1 MVGSYIPTVAL
12 IDWFIIGFVLL
23 AAAWG
28 FRQGLIVGLF
38 GLSGLVIGVVLGSR
52 VTPLL
57 LDSGSNSPYTPL
69 FALLGAVLG
78 GTLALA
84 VAISLGDGLRTLA
97 VRGPFG
103 RLLDGTGGALLAA
116 AIGIGIAWIAGA
128 ALVYSTA
135 PGDLRGEVRQ
145 SELLSRINGFMPPS
159 GPLIQAIYKIDPFPR
174 VATSP
179 GEISAPA
186 SGVGRVAEVRSAA
199 LSVVRVSG
207 LSCGV
212 GVMGSGWAIAPN
224 TVITNA
230 HVIAGHEETE
240 VQTVDGRVAEA
251 TPIAFNPRNDIA
263 VLSVGLDL
271 NPLPMSAGVRRDAT
285 AAVIGYPND
294 GPLTITPA
302 RAGVTRT
309 VLADNAYGVGPF
321 ERRMVTLRGRV
332 VRGNSGG
339 PIVGTSGS
347 VLGTVFAATTEG
359 PQGGLAVPNGIVAGI
374 VNRATGPVDTG
385 RCAG

>member
-1 MVGSYIPTVAL
+1 MELV
-12 IDWFIIGFVLL
+12 DWLIIGFVFL
-23 AAAWG
+23 AAVWG

-38 GLSGLVIGVVLGSR
+38 GLSGLVVGVVLGSR
-52 VTPLL
+52 ATPLL
-57 LDSGSNSPYTPL
+57 LESGTGSPYTPL

-78 GTLALA
+78 GTLALGVA
-84 VAISLGDGLRTLA
+84 VSLGDGLRRFA
-97 VRGPFG
+97 VRGSFG
-103 RLLDGTGGALLAA
+103 RLIDGTGGALLTA
-116 AIGIGIAWIAGA
+116 AIAVAIAWIVGA
-128 ALVYSTA
+128 AIVYSTA
-135 PGDLRGEVRQ
+135 PGDVRGEVRQ
-145 SELLSRINGFMPPS
+145 SVLLARINGFMPPS

-179 GEISAPA
+179 GEISAPE
-186 SGVGRVAEVRSAA
+186 SGVGKAPGVRNAA

-207 LSCGV
+207 VSCGV

-230 HVIAGHEETE
+230 HVIAGHDGTE
-240 VQTVDGRVAEA
+240 VQTVDGRTAEA

-271 NPLPMSAGVRRDAT
+271 TPLPMAARVRTDST

-294 GPLTITPA
+294 GPLTISPA
-302 RAGVTRT
+302 RAGETRS

-332 VRGNSGG
+332 IRGNSGG
-339 PIVGTSGS
+339 PMVDTSGT

-359 PQGGLAVPNGIVAGI
+359 PPGGLAVPNDIVARI
-374 VNRATGPVDTG
+374 VNKATGPVGTG
-385 RCAG
+385 SCAG

>member
-1 MVGSYIPTVAL
+1 MVPVDWL
-12 IDWFIIGFVLL
+12 IIAFVLL
-23 AAAWG
+23 AAVWG
-28 FRQGLIVGLF
+28 FRQGLIIGLF
-38 GLSGLVIGVVLGSR
+38 GLSGLVIGVVVGSR
-52 VTPLL
+52 ATPLL
-57 LDSGSNSPYTPL
+57 LDSGAGSPYTPL

-84 VAISLGDGLRTLA
+84 VAIGLGDGLRSVA

-103 RLLDGTGGALLAA
+103 RLLDGAGGALLAG
-116 AIGIGIAWIAGA
+116 AIGIAVAWIVGA
-128 ALVYSTA
+128 AIVYSTA
-135 PGDLRGEVRQ
+135 PGDLRTEVRR
-145 SELLSRINGFMPPS
+145 SSLLTTINGFMPPS

-174 VATSP
+174 IATSP
-179 GEISAPA
+179 GEIAAPEA
-186 SGVGRVAEVRSAA
+186 GVGRLNEVRGAA

-207 LSCGV
+207 ISCGV

-224 TVITNA
+224 TVVTNA
-230 HVIAGHEETE
+230 HVIAGQDQTE
-240 VQTVDGRVAEA
+240 VQTVDGRVADA
-251 TPIAFNPRNDIA
+251 VPIAFNARNDVA

-271 NPLPMSAGVRRDAT
+271 EPLPMAPQVVRDAR

-302 RAGVTRT
+302 RAGETRT

-321 ERRMVTLRGRV
+321 ERRMVTLRGKV

-339 PIVGTSGS
+339 PIVDTSGT

-359 PQGGLAVPNGIVAGI
+359 PQGGLAVPNQIVARV
-374 VNRATGPVDTG
+374 VNGATGPVGTG
-385 RCAG
+385 SCAG

>member
-1 MVGSYIPTVAL
+1 MAPV
-12 IDWFIIGFVLL
+12 DWFIIGFVIL
-23 AAAWG
+23 AASWG

-38 GLSGLVIGVVLGSR
+38 GLSGLVIGVVAGSR

-57 LDSGSNSPYTPL
+57 LDSGAGSPYTPL

-84 VAISLGDGLRTLA
+84 VALSMGDGLRTLA
-97 VRGPFG
+97 VRGRLG
-103 RLLDGTGGALLAA
+103 RLLDGSGGALLAA
-116 AIGIGIAWIAGA
+116 AIGIGIAWIVGA
-128 ALVYSTA
+128 AIVYSSG
-135 PGDLRGEVRQ
+135 PGDLRGEIRE
-145 SELLSRINGFMPPS
+145 SKLLARINGFMPPS

-174 VATSP
+174 IATSP
-179 GEISAPA
+179 GEIAAPED
-186 SGVGRVAEVRSAA
+186 GVGRSAGVRRAA

-207 LSCGV
+207 VSCGV

-224 TVITNA
+224 TVVTNA
-230 HVIAGHEETE
+230 HVVAGHDQTE
-240 VQTVDGRVAEA
+240 VQTVDGRIADA
-251 TPIAFNPRNDIA
+251 TPIAFNPRNDVA

-271 NPLPMSAGVRRDAT
+271 EPLPMSAGVRRDSKS
-285 AAVIGYPND
+285 AVIGYPND

-302 RAGVTRT
+302 RAGETRT

-339 PIVGTSGS
+339 PMVDTSGT

-359 PQGGLAVPNGIVAGI
+359 PQGGLAVPNGIVARI
-374 VNRATGPVDTG
+374 VNGSTGPVDTG